1 MKRTETSKTTN
12 EAIKEFELTSDDN
25 EFIDAEWVFQKVDKN
40 RMLSVV
46 NGRIEVVETKTEKSQ
61 CNPLQTSSY
70 RTAIENGYPLRF
82 FRVDLNSFII
92 KEKLIVNT
100 SVHSSL
106 ESESEKLNKLP
117 ETQQI

>member
-46 NGRIEVVETKTEKSQ
+46 NGRIEVVEIKTEKKV
-61 CNPLQTSSY
+61 NVIRFKLQAT
-70 RTAIENGYPLRF
+70 E
-82 FRVDLNSFII
+82 
-92 KEKLIVNT
+92 
-100 SVHSSL
+100 
-106 ESESEKLNKLP
+106 
-117 ETQQI
+117 QQ